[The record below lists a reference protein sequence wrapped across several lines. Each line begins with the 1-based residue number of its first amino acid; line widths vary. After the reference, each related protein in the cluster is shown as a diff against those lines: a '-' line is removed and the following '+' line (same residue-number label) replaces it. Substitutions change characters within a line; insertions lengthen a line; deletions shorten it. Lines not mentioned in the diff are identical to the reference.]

1 VIRDVAVI
9 VPAANEEQRI
19 ARCLASLEVAVR
31 QLAVRDP
38 GVRARVI
45 VALDG
50 CVDATAA
57 ICATFPG
64 VSTVTTA
71 GQNVGAARRAGTRA
85 ALSHRAGPAREL
97 WLASTDADSAV
108 PAGWLTAMVAAAGRG
123 ADLVLGT
130 VLPGPDLSPA
140 VRAQWLA
147 RHHLRDGHPH
157 VHGANLGI
165 RADAYL
171 ALGGWQPLVTG
182 EDADLARRA
191 AAAGWL
197 RISRTAAIPVVTSVR
212 RAGRAPCGFSS
223 YLRTLSAPAGG
234 SAGAGEADLDGA
246 ADLADLE
253 RRLRGG
259 RGPAGHGAVGEPE
272 DAAVPGAAQAAVR
285 QPAC

>member
-19 ARCLASLEVAVR
+19 ARCLTSIDVAAR
-31 QLAVRDP
+31 HLSQRDP
-38 GVRARVI
+38 GLRVKVI
-45 VALDG
+45 VTLDG
-50 CVDATAA
+50 CHDATAA

-64 VSTVTTA
+64 VTTVTTT
-71 GQNVGAARRAGTRA
+71 GRNVGAARRAGTLA
-85 ALSHRAGPAREL
+85 ALSRRAGPAREL

-123 ADLVLGT
+123 AGLVLGT

-147 RHHLRDGHPH
+147 RHHLRDGHPY

-182 EDADLARRA
+182 EDTDLARRA
-191 AAAGWL
+191 VAAGWL

-212 RAGRAPCGFSS
+212 RTGRAPRGFSS
-223 YLRTLSAPAGG
+223 YLRALSGPDRR
-234 SAGAGEADLDGA
+234 SAGAGEPA
-246 ADLADLE
+246 A
-253 RRLRGG
+253 G
-259 RGPAGHGAVGEPE
+259 RALGP
-272 DAAVPGAAQAAVR
+272 QAR
-285 QPAC
+285 PPACATETGAPSARW